1 MTLYS
6 RDINIL
12 SLGMLVVVWYGEV
25 MGHASVLQS
34 YSVRP
39 EKVVTIREY

>member
-6 RDINIL
+6 RDINIP
-12 SLGMLVVVWYGEV
+12 SLGMLVVMWYGEV
-25 MGHASVLQS
+25 MEHASVPQS

-39 EKVVTIREY
+39 KKVITIREY

>member
-25 MGHASVLQS
+25 MGTPPY
-34 YSVRP
+34 YSHTPYVR
-39 EKVVTIREY
+39 KK